1 MRHQKPWAGSKLVWP
16 QWDPA
21 APGLIFPALPTSQTE
36 ASRRLQ
42 STGNVIVGN
51 LNTTQQMFKSNE
63 GQERNNTSQGFP
75 CRKGFMSTSWTIVN
89 IADQHSFFFSCH
101 VFHVW
106 ADLVF
111 VTLYVAYSKSKIK
124 WNEFVECKKLVIL
137 ANVNTVR
144 TITRTE
150 TINIYCL
157 LKCSNWMVLLSNSLR
172 ITEQ

>member
-75 CRKGFMSTSWTIVN
+75 CRKGFMTTSWTIVN
-89 IADQHSFFFSCH
+89 IADQHSFFFFCN
-101 VFHVW
+101 HVW

-111 VTLYVAYSKSKIK
+111 VTLY
-124 WNEFVECKKLVIL
+124 EFVKCKKLVIL

-157 LKCSNWMVLLSNSLR
+157 LKCSNWMALLTDSLR